1 MKDAS
6 SDARPLTTAEGTGDA
21 MHRLI
26 VDLYPVCRSI
36 TGNGIR
42 TSLLRLQENVKLAIH
57 EVPSGTRVFDWSVP
71 REWNIRDAFVRNS
84 RMEKVVDF
92 RTSNLH
98 VMSYSV
104 PVNTRMPL
112 TELRQHLYSLP
123 EQPDLIPYR
132 TAYYKEDWGFCLSH
146 RQLESLEEGEY
157 EVVIDSSLE
166 PGNLTYGELYLPG
179 DEEDEFLISCH
190 CCHPSLCND
199 NLSGMALATF
209 LAARLAGR
217 HLRLS
222 YRFLFIPGAIGAIT
236 WLALNEETVSRI
248 RAGLVVA
255 CVGDPGPMTYKKSRR
270 GDAEIDRAV
279 MHVLRH
285 SGSPFSLREFTPYG
299 YDERQY
305 CSPGFNLPVGSLTR
319 TPHGEFTQYHTSA
332 DNPDFVRPEALE
344 ESLRTYLKVVEV
356 MERNRTYVNPNPKC
370 EPQLGRRGLYSS
382 TGGQTHS
389 SDDQRAI
396 LWALNFSDGDHTL
409 LDIADRSGMTLQ
421 AICHAADRLRDQGL
435 LEMVEPVS
443 SPDRTGAERTF
454 ERSNAMGLRFHETIP
469 GGAHT
474 YAKGDD
480 QFPEHFAP
488 YIVSGKG
495 CRVRDADG
503 NEFIEYGMGLRSVT
517 LGHAHPRVVDAAYRQ
532 MRMGSNFVRP
542 ATIELECAEELLKM
556 IGGAE
561 MVKFGKN
568 GSDTTSA
575 AVKLSR
581 AFTGRDLVAICAEHP
596 FFSVD
601 DWFIGT
607 TAMPAGI
614 PKATQD
620 LTVKFHF
627 NDAESLRQL
636 FRTHPGRIACVMLE
650 VEKEIPPDRT
660 FLKELPDICHENGAI
675 LILDEMITGFRW
687 HNGGGQAFYGITP
700 DLSTFGKGIANGFS
714 VAALAGKREIMQ
726 LGGIRGERERVFLL
740 SLTHG
745 GETHSLA
752 AALATMR
759 TYRSEPVIETL
770 WSRGERL
777 ARGVEKSIREHH
789 LEESFVLL
797 GKPCCLV
804 YGTRDAEKK
813 PSQELRTLFLQETIR
828 RGVLAPSFVVSY
840 SHTEEDIDRTVEC
853 VHEAL
858 GVYRRA
864 LDEGIGKYLKG
875 RPVKPVFRRFN

>member
-1 MKDAS
+1 M
-6 SDARPLTTAEGTGDA
+6 
-21 MHRLI
+21 
-26 VDLYPVCRSI
+26 
-36 TGNGIR
+36 
-42 TSLLRLQENVKLAIH
+42 
-57 EVPSGTRVFDWSVP
+57 
-71 REWNIRDAFVRNS
+71 
-84 RMEKVVDF
+84 
-92 RTSNLH
+92 
-98 VMSYSV
+98 
-104 PVNTRMPL
+104 
-112 TELRQHLYSLP
+112 
-123 EQPDLIPYR
+123 
-132 TAYYKEDWGFCLSH
+132 
-146 RQLESLEEGEY
+146 
-157 EVVIDSSLE
+157 
-166 PGNLTYGELYLPG
+166 
-179 DEEDEFLISCH
+179 
-190 CCHPSLCND
+190 
-199 NLSGMALATF
+199 
-209 LAARLAGR
+209 
-217 HLRLS
+217 
-222 YRFLFIPGAIGAIT
+222 
-236 WLALNEETVSRI
+236 
-248 RAGLVVA
+248 
-255 CVGDPGPMTYKKSRR
+255 
-270 GDAEIDRAV
+270 
-279 MHVLRH
+279 
-285 SGSPFSLREFTPYG
+285 
-299 YDERQY
+299 
-305 CSPGFNLPVGSLTR
+305 
-319 TPHGEFTQYHTSA
+319 
-332 DNPDFVRPEALE
+332 
-344 ESLRTYLKVVEV
+344 
-356 MERNRTYVNPNPKC
+356 
-370 EPQLGRRGLYSS
+370 
-382 TGGQTHS
+382 
-389 SDDQRAI
+389 
-396 LWALNFSDGDHTL
+396 
-409 LDIADRSGMTLQ
+409 
-421 AICHAADRLRDQGL
+421 
-435 LEMVEPVS
+435 
-443 SPDRTGAERTF
+443 
-454 ERSNAMGLRFHETIP
+454 
-469 GGAHT
+469 
-474 YAKGDD
+474 
-480 QFPEHFAP
+480 
-488 YIVSGKG
+488 
-495 CRVRDADG
+495 
-503 NEFIEYGMGLRSVT
+503 
-517 LGHAHPRVVDAAYRQ
+517 
-532 MRMGSNFVRP
+532 
-542 ATIELECAEELLKM
+542 
-556 IGGAE
+556 
-561 MVKFGKN
+561 
-568 GSDTTSA
+568 
-575 AVKLSR
+575 
-581 AFTGRDLVAICAEHP
+581 VAICAEHP

-789 LEESFVLL
+789 LEKNFVLL

-875 RPVKPVFRRFN
+875 RPVKPVFRRFS